1 MRVIGINGS
10 AREDGNTAL
19 IIGIIFKELQ
29 KQGIQTELIQ
39 LASKVIEP
47 CRGCYKC
54 KGNRQCAFLEDD
66 FKEIFNKM
74 IQSDG
79 IILGSPVYSADVSS
93 RMKAFLERSGVIIST
108 NKGLLKHKIGVSV
121 VAVRRGGA
129 LNAVDTMNHFLLNKE
144 VYLVG
149 SIYWNMVFGNEIGEV
164 LTDNEGIENMK
175 NIGQNMAW
183 LLKQI
188 NK

>member
-1 MRVIGINGS
+1 MKVIGVNGS

-19 IIGIIFKELQ
+19 IINIIFSELQ

-39 LASKVIEP
+39 LASKIIEP
-47 CRGCYKC
+47 CKGCYKC
-54 KGNRQCAFLEDD
+54 RGNRQCAFTDD
-66 FKEIFNKM
+66 NFKEIFNKM

-108 NKGLLKHKIGVSV
+108 NRGLLKHKVGVSV

-129 LNAVDTMNHFLLNKE
+129 LNTVDTMNHFLLNKE